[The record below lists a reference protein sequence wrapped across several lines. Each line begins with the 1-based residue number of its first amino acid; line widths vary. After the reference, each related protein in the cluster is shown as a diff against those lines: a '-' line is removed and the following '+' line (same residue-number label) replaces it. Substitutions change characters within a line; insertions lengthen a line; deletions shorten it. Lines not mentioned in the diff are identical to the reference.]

1 MNLKEIP
8 SKPGCYIFKDKKENI
23 IYIGKA
29 KDLKKRVGSYF
40 LSKDNTIKNQRLIEN
55 IESVDYIITKNEIEA
70 LILENTLIKKNKPKY
85 NVELKNNERYAYIK
99 ITSEKIPRVIVSRD
113 RKDKNGIYYGPFV
126 SAQKRDYIIK
136 TLNKVFKLRT
146 CKTLRKKP
154 CLRFYMNQCNG
165 VCFGNEPVSE
175 YLKRIE
181 EVKLILSGKTQEI
194 ISNLEKKMKVF
205 SKEQN
210 FESALILRDRI
221 TSIKYLDTKQMMERN
236 KKNNE
241 DIINFS
247 FKDKQAY
254 FLLFNINKGN
264 LINKQEFALDREQF
278 KTLDDFLINY
288 YSNTKL
294 PKELIVPKSLKPN
307 TIKYLNKLSKQ
318 KLIINVPKKG
328 DKKKLLDL
336 ISENIRYLF
345 FNKLDV
351 VENLKTKLNL
361 KKTPLVIECFDVS
374 HLSGTNIVASMV
386 QFKNGKP
393 NKKEYRRYKIK
404 DVLENNDYESIK
416 EVVFRRYKRLLL
428 ENKSLPDLIVID
440 GGKGQLSSAISSL
453 KKLNI
458 DVNNQDI
465 ISIAKKEEEIFN
477 ANNLIPI
484 KLNKKDSP
492 LHLLQFIRDESHRFA
507 ITYQKKLR
515 LKEL

>member
-1 MNLKEIP
+1 
-8 SKPGCYIFKDKKENI
+8 
-23 IYIGKA
+23 
-29 KDLKKRVGSYF
+29 
-40 LSKDNTIKNQRLIEN
+40 
-55 IESVDYIITKNEIEA
+55 
-70 LILENTLIKKNKPKY
+70 
-85 NVELKNNERYAYIK
+85 
-99 ITSEKIPRVIVSRD
+99 
-113 RKDKNGIYYGPFV
+113 
-126 SAQKRDYIIK
+126 
-136 TLNKVFKLRT
+136 
-146 CKTLRKKP
+146 
-154 CLRFYMNQCNG
+154 
-165 VCFGNEPVSE
+165 
-175 YLKRIE
+175 
-181 EVKLILSGKTQEI
+181 
-194 ISNLEKKMKVF
+194 
-205 SKEQN
+205 
-210 FESALILRDRI
+210 
-221 TSIKYLDTKQMMERN
+221 
-236 KKNNE
+236 
-241 DIINFS
+241 
-247 FKDKQAY
+247 
-254 FLLFNINKGN
+254 
-264 LINKQEFALDREQF
+264 
-278 KTLDDFLINY
+278 
-288 YSNTKL
+288 
-294 PKELIVPKSLKPN
+294 
-307 TIKYLNKLSKQ
+307 
-318 KLIINVPKKG
+318 
-328 DKKKLLDL
+328 
-336 ISENIRYLF
+336 
-345 FNKLDV
+345 
-351 VENLKTKLNL
+351 L